1 MSARGWCAI
10 AAVTVALGAAP
21 LPSTAGPDLP
31 DPGGERTVTH
41 HDDGGRTVEVRG
53 RNVEPRD
60 LTTRY
65 DSEGRVIER
74 EGVHSDGRIDR
85 MRYDPTTGER
95 RQTSVAADGA
105 TTRTRTQEDGSSV
118 MVQTGFG
125 PRRVTTERDG
135 QGHARRTTERQDG
148 TSRVE
153 TWSDDGPVTTTE
165 YDARGRPTSSETPIP
180 GGGRVRTEFDERGDP
195 VKTEALGVSDFPYAE
210 TTYWPG
216 GDVPRR
222 TRVFHRGEVAEVIYY
237 DEDGR
242 EVRRSRERDNWMGLS
257 LRWVFEDGDDGPS
270 QRHEGI
276 PRAPEDVADEAAGAD
291 DAARRARRPT
301 PDVPN
306 RPTPRP
312 GY

>member
-1 MSARGWCAI
+1 MSTRRRLAI
-10 AAVTVALGAAP
+10 AALTAALGATP
-21 LPSTAGPDLP
+21 LPAGAGPDLP

-74 EGVHSDGRIDR
+74 EGVHGDGTVDR
-85 MRYDPTTGER
+85 MRYDPRTGER
-95 RQTSVAADGA
+95 RQTSVAPDGA

-118 MVQTGFG
+118 TVQTGFG
-125 PRRVTTERDG
+125 PRRVTTESDG
-135 QGHARRTTERQDG
+135 QGHGRRTTDRDDG
-148 TSRVE
+148 TSSVE

-165 YDARGRPTSSETPIP
+165 YDASGRPTSAETRTTD
-180 GGGRVRTEFDERGDP
+180 GRVRTGFDDRGQP
-195 VKTEALGVSDFPYAE
+195 VKTEVLDTSGFPDQE

-216 GDVPRR
+216 TDVPRR

-242 EVRRSRERDNWMGLS
+242 EVRRSRARENWLGLS
-257 LRWVFEDGDDGPS
+257 LRWVFEDGERPT
-270 QRHEGI
+270 QRREGI
-276 PRAPEDVADEAAGAD
+276 PRAAEDVADEPAGVD
-291 DAARRARRPT
+291 DAARRAQRPT